1 MPNAREFDFFKLVS
15 GTPVIVVNRTS
26 YTTDRPIRLTRY
38 IYRADRVRLLHVE
51 GSIPDK
57 YRHA

>member
-1 MPNAREFDFFKLVS
+1 M
-15 GTPVIVVNRTS
+15 IVVTRTS
-26 YTTDRPIRLTRY
+26 YSTDRPIRLTRY

-51 GSIPDK
+51 GTIPDS

>member
-1 MPNAREFDFFKLVS
+1 M
-15 GTPVIVVNRTS
+15 IVVNRTS

-51 GSIPDK
+51 GSIPK
-57 YRHA
+57 SYRHG